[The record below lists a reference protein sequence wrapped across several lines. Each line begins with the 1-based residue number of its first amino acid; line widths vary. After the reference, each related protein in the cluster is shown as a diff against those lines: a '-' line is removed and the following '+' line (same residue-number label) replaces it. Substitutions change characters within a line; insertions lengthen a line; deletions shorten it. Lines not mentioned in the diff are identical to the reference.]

1 MKKTLLLI
9 ALILGV
15 SCIFGCDGC
24 KKVPEIE
31 DDPEQILAEGKETY
45 LTVKQGEYSY
55 NITVDEMYI
64 NLRNEIGFSTVLDWA
79 DTTIVQ
85 NFSKRDLYKKMSTT
99 QEEFLEM
106 DDTPYWNLI
115 TDEAIINDMIDS
127 YFGGNTSGYTSE
139 QIMTILQENYLEETY
154 AHGFRTFE
162 DLKEYHHLKLA
173 KYRCVADYYQ
183 ILREADPYTEGQKK
197 TFYNENYLT
206 NFWGIIIPFNSYL
219 EAENT
224 LRELGYSIHSKDVDN
239 PEDYSKWVNIATGN
253 EATATEII
261 RIMIELYNETM
272 VKKSDA
278 QTVVQITEGKDYSL
292 VNGEYVFSME
302 DQDSLLY
309 HLGDNVKAS
318 NSALY
323 TYMNSLSS
331 LGEDDAVNANWYT
344 PKVQILNETN
354 YLILNIKK
362 EAPVVYET
370 IKDRIVYE
378 MIARDLTEDDVN
390 QYMAFIRWLNN
401 LVIYDGNIR
410 YQYNNTFEKKVTEA
424 ATNHDTYVAVM
435 DITSKQSGSSLTG
448 MYTKEQMFLDM
459 DYSYGPYV
467 TIEMVNYHNFLFD
480 PKYNNVYDLRTNV
493 KNEADRILD
502 PDAWEL
508 VVNDVITEK
517 ANFLRGDYTMYGYPS
532 GYGWENFINEVYG
545 VQTEKDLAL
554 LYLRR
559 DLMNTYINSISEL
572 TGVTEDG
579 SLWKYF
585 QNKMQSI
592 AEQYFKVTAW
602 GMIITYK
609 GADGNGT
616 NPATWTAEQKA
627 LAQEFY
633 KELMQFIEVDVANY
647 KENIDSLIYAYSVAP
662 YLLGENQSPENS
674 TFSGINM
681 SKYKSAGLK
690 LYSIDLGD
698 FSTGTHGIE
707 IDTVAKEIWDTN
719 PTSEEPTLY
728 GTSTNPT
735 YIANNDG
742 YYIYINVKSFDL
754 HRIGEN
760 QERIIP
766 NLSEIQL
773 YLSDEDTE
781 LLSDEQRQVIQD
793 IYIPLSAELGTMYCV
808 ARILYKEQL
817 NYEFTFRYQ
826 TYDLA
831 TYLKVLDISVEQV
844 ESQLIYTK

>member
-410 YQYNNTFEKKVTEA
+410 
-424 ATNHDTYVAVM
+424 
-435 DITSKQSGSSLTG
+435 
-448 MYTKEQMFLDM
+448 
-459 DYSYGPYV
+459 
-467 TIEMVNYHNFLFD
+467 
-480 PKYNNVYDLRTNV
+480 
-493 KNEADRILD
+493 
-502 PDAWEL
+502 
-508 VVNDVITEK
+508 
-517 ANFLRGDYTMYGYPS
+517 
-532 GYGWENFINEVYG
+532 
-545 VQTEKDLAL
+545 
-554 LYLRR
+554 
-559 DLMNTYINSISEL
+559 
-572 TGVTEDG
+572 
-579 SLWKYF
+579 
-585 QNKMQSI
+585 
-592 AEQYFKVTAW
+592 
-602 GMIITYK
+602 
-609 GADGNGT
+609 
-616 NPATWTAEQKA
+616 
-627 LAQEFY
+627 
-633 KELMQFIEVDVANY
+633 
-647 KENIDSLIYAYSVAP
+647 
-662 YLLGENQSPENS
+662 
-674 TFSGINM
+674 
-681 SKYKSAGLK
+681 
-690 LYSIDLGD
+690 
-698 FSTGTHGIE
+698 
-707 IDTVAKEIWDTN
+707 
-719 PTSEEPTLY
+719 
-728 GTSTNPT
+728 
-735 YIANNDG
+735 
-742 YYIYINVKSFDL
+742 
-754 HRIGEN
+754 
-760 QERIIP
+760 
-766 NLSEIQL
+766 
-773 YLSDEDTE
+773 
-781 LLSDEQRQVIQD
+781 
-793 IYIPLSAELGTMYCV
+793 
-808 ARILYKEQL
+808 
-817 NYEFTFRYQ
+817 
-826 TYDLA
+826 
-831 TYLKVLDISVEQV
+831 
-844 ESQLIYTK
+844 